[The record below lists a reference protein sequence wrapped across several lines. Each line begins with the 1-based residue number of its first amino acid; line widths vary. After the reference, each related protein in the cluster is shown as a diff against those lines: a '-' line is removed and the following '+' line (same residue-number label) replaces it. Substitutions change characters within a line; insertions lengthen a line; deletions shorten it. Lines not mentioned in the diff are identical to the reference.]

1 MSELKIPT
9 EVISLPSKGLLY
21 PKDNILSK
29 GEIEMSYMTAKH
41 EDILTN
47 MNYIKNGTVIDK
59 FLQALIVT
67 KINYDDLLL
76 GDKNAILIAAR
87 ILGYGKDYSFKYI
100 NKNGKEVEGKVDLT
114 TLEDKEIDESLVTPN
129 INSFDFNL
137 PKSGNKVTFKL
148 LTNKDEKDI
157 EAEIKGLNKINP
169 HASYDSTT
177 RLKYMITSVYGKT
190 DPAVIRDF
198 VDNHMLA
205 QDARALRSYYSSI
218 QPDVKMEF
226 IPDGSEET
234 VSIPMGLTF
243 LWPDSGV

>member
-21 PKDNILSK
+21 PTDNILSK

-59 FLQALIVT
+59 FLQALVVT
-67 KINYDDLLL
+67 KINYDDLIS
-76 GDKNAILIAAR
+76 GDKNALLVAAR
-87 ILGYGKDYSFKYI
+87 VLGYGKDYSFKYVD
-100 NKNGKEVEGKVDLT
+100 NKGKEVEGKIDLS
-114 TLEDKEIDESLVTPN
+114 TLQDKEINESLITPHL
-129 INSFDFNL
+129 NSFKFTL
-137 PKSGNKVTFKL
+137 PKSGNEITFKL

-157 EAEIKGLNKINP
+157 DTEIKGLNKINP
-169 HASYDSTT
+169 HASFDSTT
-177 RLKYMITSVYGKT
+177 RLKYMITSINGKS
-190 DPAVIRDF
+190 DMAFIRNF
-198 VDNHMLA
+198 VDNVMLA
-205 QDARALRSYYSSI
+205 ADARALRTYYYSV

-226 IPDGSEET
+226 IPDGSEEAI
-234 VSIPMGLTF
+234 SIPMGLTF